1 MRSLQ
6 REPGLLLALLAVVLL
21 VAIFIVYPQLRV
33 IATPGSG
40 YIAFLTGG
48 TWQRALLNSLEVMAL
63 STTSAVILGF
73 IFAYAMVYTDMPWKP
88 FFRMVGILPLLS
100 PPFVVA
106 AAYVILFGPR
116 GVITYGIFG
125 QTISVFGLGGIWGV
139 QTIAFFP
146 FAYQLIAD
154 VLSRSDARL
163 EQAARNLGAGPWQV
177 FRTVTLPLT
186 RPGLGAAILTTAIY
200 VLEDFGNPALI
211 GGTFTV
217 LPTQAYGL
225 ISGFGDLPG
234 ATAVSTL
241 LLALALVLYLTKIR
255 LDSGRSFVTVSGRA
269 SSMPRPPVPVK
280 LKWACF
286 GACLALSILIL
297 TVYGSL
303 LVSALT
309 LNFPTVMTPT
319 LQHFQY
325 ITTGTNGTALQNT
338 LIFGLAAAAFSAAF
352 ALLAGW
358 LVQRVA
364 FTGARVLDFLLIMP
378 AAIPGLFFGIGYA
391 TAFNEPWLDW
401 LGRGYLIIIAMI
413 FWNIPIGYQAAVA
426 GLRQIDRTMDEAAT
440 SLGASSLRGFR
451 DILLPMLS
459 GSLRVGFVTTF
470 VRAVTTLSVVI
481 FLFTPGSTVATIRIY
496 QLVNDLNFGGAT
508 AFTVADIA
516 MAIGALVIV
525 GLLARGRTA
534 LIGRAAAAQV
544 ALVPPLEHTAA
555 GGSPLAR

>member
-6 REPGLLLALLAVVLL
+6 REPGLLLALLAVIAL
-21 VAIFIVYPQLRV
+21 VSVFIVYPQLRV
-33 IATPGSG
+33 ILTPGSG
-40 YIAFLTGG
+40 YVDFLTGG
-48 TWQRALLNSLEVMAL
+48 SWQRPLLNSIQVVAL

-73 IFAYAMVYTDMPWKP
+73 VFAYGMVYTDMPWKP
-88 FFRMVGILPLLS
+88 FFRIIGILPLLS

-116 GVITYGIFG
+116 GVITYGVFG
-125 QTISVFGLGGIWGV
+125 QTISVFGLMGIWGV

-177 FRTVTLPLT
+177 FRSVTLPLS

-225 ISGFGDLPG
+225 LSGFGDLPG
-234 ATAVSTL
+234 ATAVSSL
-241 LLALALVLYLTKIR
+241 LLALALLLYVAKIR
-255 LDSGRSFVTVSGRA
+255 LDGGRSFVTVSGRA
-269 SSMPRPPVPVK
+269 SSMPRPPVPAA
-280 LKWACF
+280 LSRACF
-286 GACLALSILIL
+286 VACLALAILIT

-303 LVSALT
+303 VVSALT
-309 LNFPTVMTPT
+309 KTFPTNLTFT
-319 LQHFQY
+319 TEHFTY
-325 ITTGTNGTALQNT
+325 ITSGTNGSALQNT
-338 LIFGLAAAAFSAAF
+338 LVFGLVAASFSAAF

-364 FTGARVLDFLLIMP
+364 FSGARVLDFLLIMP

-401 LGRGYLIIIAMI
+401 LDRGVLIIISMI
-413 FWNIPIGYQAAVA
+413 FWNIPVGYQAAVS
-426 GLRQIDRTMDEAAT
+426 GLRQIDRTLDEAAT

-451 DILLPMLS
+451 DVLLPMLG

-481 FLFTPGSTVATIRIY
+481 FLFTPASTVATIRIY
-496 QLVNDLNFGGAT
+496 QLVNDLNFGAAT
-508 AFTVADIA
+508 AFTVADIG
-516 MAIGALVIV
+516 MAIIALSIIAV
-525 GLLARGRTA
+525 LARGRIA
-534 LIGRAAAAQV
+534 LGAARA
-544 ALVPPLEHTAA
+544 
-555 GGSPLAR
+555 

>member
-6 REPGLLLALLAVVLL
+6 REPGLLLALLAVVGL
-21 VAIFIVYPQLRV
+21 VAVFIVYPQIRV
-33 IATPGSG
+33 ILTPGTG
-40 YIAFLTGG
+40 YADFLTGG
-48 TWQRALLNSLEVMAL
+48 SWERPLLNSLQVMAL

-73 IFAYAMVYTDMPWKP
+73 VFAYAMVYTNMPWKP
-88 FFRMVGILPLLS
+88 FFRVIGILPLLS
-100 PPFVVA
+100 PPFVVS

-125 QTISVFGLGGIWGV
+125 QTISIFGLGGIWGV

-163 EQAARNLGAGPWQV
+163 EQAARNLGAGPWEV

-241 LLALALVLYLTKIR
+241 LLALALVIYLTKIR
-255 LDSGRSFVTVSGRA
+255 LDGGRSFVTVSGRA
-269 SSMPRPPVPVK
+269 SSMPRPPVPAT
-280 LKWACF
+280 LSWACF
-286 GACLALSILIL
+286 GACLALAILIV

-309 LNFPTVMTPT
+309 LNFPQLLTPT
-319 LQHFQY
+319 LKHFEY

-338 LIFGLAAAAFSAAF
+338 LVFGLAAAALSAPF
-352 ALLAGW
+352 ALVAGW

-364 FTGARVLDFLLIMP
+364 FTGSRILDFLLIMP

-401 LGRGYLIIIAMI
+401 LDRGALIIIAMI

-451 DILLPMLS
+451 DVLLPMLG

-516 MAIGALVIV
+516 MAIGALGLIA
-525 GLLARGRTA
+525 LLARGRVGD
-534 LIGRAAAAQV
+534 IGRAAAASG
-544 ALVPPLEHTAA
+544 A
-555 GGSPLAR
+555 GGVPSAR

>member
-6 REPGLLLALLAVVLL
+6 REPGLLLALLAVIAL
-21 VAIFIVYPQLRV
+21 VSVFIVYPQLRV
-33 IATPGSG
+33 ILTPGSG
-40 YIAFLTGG
+40 YVDFLTGG
-48 TWQRALLNSLEVMAL
+48 SWQRPLLNSIQVVAL

-73 IFAYAMVYTDMPWKP
+73 VFAYGMVYTDMPWKP
-88 FFRMVGILPLLS
+88 FFRIIGILPLLS

-116 GVITYGIFG
+116 GVITYGVFG
-125 QTISVFGLGGIWGV
+125 QTISVFGLMGIWGV

-177 FRTVTLPLT
+177 FRSVTLPLS

-225 ISGFGDLPG
+225 LSGFGDLPG
-234 ATAVSTL
+234 ATAVSSL
-241 LLALALVLYLTKIR
+241 LLTLALLLYVAKIR
-255 LDSGRSFVTVSGRA
+255 LDGGRSFVTVSGRA
-269 SSMPRPPVPVK
+269 SSMPRPPVPAA
-280 LKWACF
+280 LSRACF
-286 GACLALSILIL
+286 VACLALAILII

-303 LVSALT
+303 VVSALT
-309 LNFPTVMTPT
+309 KTFPTNLTFT
-319 LQHFQY
+319 TEHFTY
-325 ITTGTNGTALQNT
+325 ITSGTNGSALQNT
-338 LIFGLAAAAFSAAF
+338 LVFGLVAAAFSAAF

-364 FTGARVLDFLLIMP
+364 FSGARVLDFLLIMP

-401 LGRGYLIIIAMI
+401 LDRGVLIIISMI
-413 FWNIPIGYQAAVA
+413 FWNIPVGYQAAVS
-426 GLRQIDRTMDEAAT
+426 GLRQIDRTLDEAAT

-451 DILLPMLS
+451 DVLLPMLG

-481 FLFTPGSTVATIRIY
+481 FLFTPASTVATIRIY
-496 QLVNDLNFGGAT
+496 QLVNDLNFGAAT
-508 AFTVADIA
+508 AFTVADIG
-516 MAIGALVIV
+516 MAIIALSIIAV
-525 GLLARGRTA
+525 LARGRIA
-534 LIGRAAAAQV
+534 LGAARA
-544 ALVPPLEHTAA
+544 
-555 GGSPLAR
+555 

>member
-6 REPGLLLALLAVVLL
+6 REPGLLLALLAVIAL
-21 VAIFIVYPQLRV
+21 VSVFIVYPQLRV
-33 IATPGSG
+33 ILTPGSG
-40 YIAFLTGG
+40 YVDFLTGG
-48 TWQRALLNSLEVMAL
+48 SWQRPLLNSIQVVAL

-73 IFAYAMVYTDMPWKP
+73 VFAYGMVYTDMPWKP
-88 FFRMVGILPLLS
+88 FFRIIGILPLLS

-116 GVITYGIFG
+116 GVITYGVFG
-125 QTISVFGLGGIWGV
+125 QTISVFGLMGIWGV

-177 FRTVTLPLT
+177 FRSVTLPLS

-225 ISGFGDLPG
+225 LSGFGDLPG
-234 ATAVSTL
+234 ATAVSSL
-241 LLALALVLYLTKIR
+241 LLTLALLLYVAKIR
-255 LDSGRSFVTVSGRA
+255 LDGGRSFVTVSGRA
-269 SSMPRPPVPVK
+269 SSMPRPPVPAA
-280 LKWACF
+280 LSRACF
-286 GACLALSILIL
+286 VACLALAILII

-303 LVSALT
+303 VVSALT
-309 LNFPTVMTPT
+309 KTFPTNLTFT
-319 LQHFQY
+319 TEHFSY
-325 ITTGTNGTALQNT
+325 ITSGTNGSALQNT
-338 LIFGLAAAAFSAAF
+338 LVFGLVAAAFSAAF

-364 FTGARVLDFLLIMP
+364 FSGARVLDFLLIMP

-401 LGRGYLIIIAMI
+401 LDRGVLIIISMI
-413 FWNIPIGYQAAVA
+413 FWNIPVGYQAAVS
-426 GLRQIDRTMDEAAT
+426 GLRQIDRTLDEAAT

-451 DILLPMLS
+451 DVLLPMLG

-481 FLFTPGSTVATIRIY
+481 FLFTPASTVATIRIY
-496 QLVNDLNFGGAT
+496 QLVNDLNFGAAT
-508 AFTVADIA
+508 AFTVADIG
-516 MAIGALVIV
+516 MAIIALSIIAV
-525 GLLARGRTA
+525 LARGRIA
-534 LIGRAAAAQV
+534 LGAARA
-544 ALVPPLEHTAA
+544 
-555 GGSPLAR
+555 